1 MHPANLYGR
10 AAAAP
15 LPGLLPCGRRGGKRA
30 RWSSPGDGNRASQP
44 VLPPP
49 TAPSAA
55 APAAAAPAW
64 GAPGAAAAVAGA
76 LLRRDFALRWAL
88 PDGHL
93 APAVT
98 RSVNYL
104 LWLQDLVALGLL
116 RAPAGA
122 ARASPTLALDVGT
135 GASCIFPLLGC
146 RLEPSWRFVASD
158 IDAASVAHAR
168 QLVRNNHLEER
179 VEVRHCAEGQ
189 YIAAV
194 LEPGEG
200 KRLAFTLCNPPFFA
214 SYHENELEEADD
226 GETPSEDDDDDD
238 EQEGAIAGA
247 RQRRRR
253 VGGATPASLDF
264 RGTASEKCFTGEGEV
279 GFFRELARDSFAL
292 ARDARQCWFSCM
304 LGHKASVGPALAAL
318 GRASTDAREPPP
330 AVHVTALV
338 QGKRRRWAVAWHFR
352 DDGDENAAAAADL
365 LVAGA
370 ARVAAA
376 DSLERAGA
384 LALGPLAHA
393 HRHFAVPRSVA
404 SAGEA
409 ARRALAFL
417 AELDGRSGGHRV
429 LLVPA
434 DGSPARALRPSDA
447 PQPSADAP
455 FECRCLVLVDDAQIA
470 RVHCYFYLRVGPP
483 ASTGGGGARAPATD
497 DQGAQVAMDELVLF
511 DTKAALHDLS
521 AQLEQAVLRTS
532 RRWRRK
538 AELAPRPSPS
548 VCSGLESLVHSDHAS

>member
-10 AAAAP
+10 GPAAP
-15 LPGLLPCGRRGGKRA
+15 LPGLAPRGRHGGKRA
-30 RWSSPGDGNRASQP
+30 RSRSSPGEATETWQP
-44 VLPPP
+44 VL
-49 TAPSAA
+49 TSAAPSAA

-122 ARASPTLALDVGT
+122 ARAPPTLALDVGT

-168 QLVRNNHLEER
+168 QLVCDNHLEER
-179 VEVRHCAEGQ
+179 VAVRHCAEGQ
-189 YIAAV
+189 YVAEV

-214 SYHENELEEADD
+214 SHRENELEKADER
-226 GETPSEDDDDDD
+226 ETPSEGDDDD
-238 EQEGAIAGA
+238 EEEQEGAGDGA

-253 VGGATPASLDF
+253 VGGAAPASLDF
-264 RGTASEKCFTGEGEV
+264 RGTASEKCFAGEGEV

-318 GRASTDAREPPP
+318 GRASTDAREPSPT
-330 AVHVTALV
+330 VHVTALV

-352 DDGDENAAAAADL
+352 DDGDDNAAAAADV

-370 ARVAAA
+370 ARGAAA

-447 PQPSADAP
+447 PQPSTDAP
-455 FECRCLVLVDDAQIA
+455 FECRCLVQLVDDAQIA

-483 ASTGGGGARAPATD
+483 ASTGGGAARAPATD
-497 DQGAQVAMDELVLF
+497 EQGAQVAMDELVLF

-532 RRWRRK
+532 RRWRRA
-538 AELAPRPSPS
+538 AELAPRPGPN
-548 VCSGLESLVHSDHAS
+548 VGRGG

>member
-15 LPGLLPCGRRGGKRA
+15 LPGLAPRGRRGKRA
-30 RWSSPGDGNRASQP
+30 RWSSPGEANETSQP
-44 VLPPP
+44 VLTSP
-49 TAPSAA
+49 

-135 GASCIFPLLGC
+135 GASCIFPLLGS

-168 QLVRNNHLEER
+168 QLVRDNQLEER
-179 VEVRHCAEGQ
+179 VAVRHCAEGQ

-214 SYHENELEEADD
+214 SYHENELEEAGD
-226 GETPSEDDDDDD
+226 GEALSEDAAAAAAAADDDDDDD
-238 EQEGAIAGA
+238 EQEEAEAGA

-253 VGGATPASLDF
+253 VGGAAPASLDF
-264 RGTASEKCFTGEGEV
+264 RGTASEKCFAGEGEV

-352 DDGDENAAAAADL
+352 DDGEDNAAAAADL

-370 ARVAAA
+370 ARCAVA

-417 AELDGRSGGHRV
+417 AELDGRSGGYRV

-434 DGSPARALRPSDA
+434 DGSPARALRPSDV
-447 PQPSADAP
+447 PQPSTDVP
-455 FECRCLVLVDDAQIA
+455 FECRCLVLVDDAPIA
-470 RVHCYFYLRVGPP
+470 RVHCYFYLRVGLP
-483 ASTGGGGARAPATD
+483 ASTGEGGARAPAPD

-532 RRWRRK
+532 RRWRRA
-538 AELAPRPSPS
+538 AELAPRASPR
-548 VCSGLESLVHSDHAS
+548 